1 MRYALHPLAAISRK
15 FIAKKPAG
23 HLISY
28 RHLKKKNKKDFYL
41 RQRNFHFA
49 EKENVNG
56 VSISCFAIPRK
67 SINRIKEKYFQKS
80 NNLQLL

>member
-1 MRYALHPLAAISRK
+1 MLYILLRPSVESSLQKNLQDILEIF
-15 FIAKKPAG
+15 FIFFLNAYN
-23 HLISY
+23 L
-28 RHLKKKNKKDFYL
+28 YL